1 MARHRKDRPAS
12 FLAEGGPDMTPLI
25 DCVFL
30 LLIFFMVTTVFLH
43 TKGLEVDM
51 PAQSEA
57 TEEKKKD
64 INVLLDRDGKIQIKG
79 EDVQPAALAARL
91 SGGLALV
98 RKPGKL
104 PRATLN
110 ASYDLEYGRDTLEI
124 HKDALPA
131 GKKAVV
137 VDDLLATGG
146 TAAAAGELATR
157 LNADL
162 AGYLFLIELTALG
175 GAARL
180 RPANVWSVIKYDD

>member
-1 MARHRKDRPAS
+1 MRGWISIKDITEFIRGVKDFPKAGIL
-12 FLAEGGPDMTPLI
+12 FRDITPLLQNAGAFDAAVGQMADMIRGQAI
-25 DCVFL
+25 DCFVGIEARGF
-30 LLIFFMVTTVFLH
+30 IF
-43 TKGLEVDM
+43 
-51 PAQSEA
+51 A
-57 TEEKKKD
+57 
-64 INVLLDRDGKIQIKG
+64 
-79 EDVQPAALAARL
+79 AALAARL
-91 SGGLALV
+91 SAGLALV